1 MLKRLVKLQ
10 LQANKTD
17 DFIQIFE
24 ETKQRIRNFPGCQH
38 LELWRTENI
47 FFTYSIWDD
56 EEALENYRH
65 SELFKTTWAR
75 TKALFSAR
83 AEAWSFLVED
93 GKIGGW
99 ED

>member
-10 LQANKTD
+10 LQADKTD

-47 FFTYSIWDD
+47 FFTYSIWENED
-56 EEALENYRH
+56 ALNEYRN
-65 SELFKTTWAR
+65 SNLFKTTWAR
-75 TKALFSAR
+75 TKVLFAAR
-83 AEAWSFLVED
+83 AEAWSVAYVS
-93 GKIGGW
+93 GG
-99 ED
+99 DHA